1 MSTGTETRALAQVSR
16 TSDQPTGRRRRRA
29 ADPVPEGR
37 RGRAGYGLVGP
48 GLVYLLLFFILPV
61 FTLLATSLYVKPP
74 GADIGQFAPALE
86 FGNYAVVLGGYW
98 TELLRSFWFALLAT
112 ILCLVIGYPMA
123 YLIAVRLRG
132 HSFLQG
138 LLLVL
143 LIAPFFTSFVLR
155 TQAWKQILADE
166 GFVVQ
171 ALKTLHLMPSGASLT
186 TTSVAVVAGLT
197 YNFLPFMVLP
207 IYANLQALDGRL
219 LEAGQDLYANG
230 VTTFRTVTLPMSL
243 PGVLA
248 GTLLTFIPASG
259 DFVNAAILGNN
270 RNTTMIGQVIDSKF
284 MRVLDYPGAA
294 ALSFILMV
302 AILILVTLYVRRFGT
317 RDLV

>member
-1 MSTGTETRALAQVSR
+1 MSSRVADRPGKQAGFARAAALADG
-16 TSDQPTGRRRRRA
+16 TARA
-29 ADPVPEGR
+29 
-37 RGRAGYGLVGP
+37 RGRAGYGLVSP
-48 GLVYLLLFFILPV
+48 GLVYLLVFFVLPV

-74 GADIGQFAPALE
+74 GAEVGQFVPALE
-86 FGNYAVVLGGYW
+86 FGNYAIVLGGYW
-98 TELLRSFWFALLAT
+98 SELLRSFGFALLAT
-112 ILCLVIGYPMA
+112 VLCLLIGYPMA

-132 HSFLQG
+132 RAFVQG

-166 GFVVQ
+166 GFLVQ
-171 ALKTLHLMPSGASLT
+171 ALKTLHLLPQGASLT
-186 TTSVAVVAGLT
+186 ATSVAVVAGLT

-207 IYANLQALDGRL
+207 IYANLQALDHRL
-219 LEAGQDLYANG
+219 LEAGRDLYG
-230 VTTFRTVTLPMSL
+230 SDLTVFRTVTLPISM

>member
-1 MSTGTETRALAQVSR
+1 MARTDPDSTTAIAVRSGGQVR
-16 TSDQPTGRRRRRA
+16 PPRPR
-29 ADPVPEGR
+29 
-37 RGRAGYGLVGP
+37 RAGYGLVTP
-48 GLVYLLLFFILPV
+48 GILFLLVFFVVPV

-86 FGNYAVVLGGYW
+86 FGNYAIVLGDYW
-98 TELLRSFWFALLAT
+98 PELIRSFGFALIAT
-112 ILCLVIGYPMA
+112 VLCLVIGYPMA

-132 HSFLQG
+132 HGLLQG
-138 LLLVL
+138 ILLVL

-155 TQAWKQILADE
+155 TQAWRQVLADE

-171 ALKTLHLMPSGASLT
+171 TLKVLHLMPQEATLT
-186 TTSVAVVAGLT
+186 ATSFAVVAGLT

-207 IYANLQALDGRL
+207 IFANLQALDGRL
-219 LEAGQDLYANG
+219 LEAGRDLYANG
-230 VTTFRTVTLPMSL
+230 STVFRTVTFPLSV

-248 GTLLTFIPASG
+248 GTLLTFIPAAG
-259 DFVNAAILGNN
+259 DYVSAAILGNN
-270 RNTTMIGQVIDSKF
+270 RNTTMIGQVIESRF

-294 ALSFILMV
+294 ALSFILMLS
-302 AILILVTLYVRRFGT
+302 ILLLVTLYVRRFGT

>member
-1 MSTGTETRALAQVSR
+1 M
-16 TSDQPTGRRRRRA
+16 
-29 ADPVPEGR
+29 
-37 RGRAGYGLVGP
+37 
-48 GLVYLLLFFILPV
+48 
-61 FTLLATSLYVKPP
+61 
-74 GADIGQFAPALE
+74 
-86 FGNYAVVLGGYW
+86 
-98 TELLRSFWFALLAT
+98 
-112 ILCLVIGYPMA
+112 
-123 YLIAVRLRG
+123 
-132 HSFLQG
+132 
-138 LLLVL
+138 L

-171 ALKTLHLMPSGASLT
+171 ALKTLHLMPEGASLT

-230 VTTFRTVTLPMSL
+230 VTTFRKVTFPLSL

-248 GTLLTFIPASG
+248 GTLLTFIPAAG

-302 AILILVTLYVRRFGT
+302 AILILVSLYVRRFGT
-317 RDLV
+317 KDLV

>member
-1 MSTGTETRALAQVSR
+1 MTSRVAGRSGRQAGFDRAAALADG
-16 TSDQPTGRRRRRA
+16 TAPA
-29 ADPVPEGR
+29 
-37 RGRAGYGLVGP
+37 RGRAGYGLVSP
-48 GLVYLLLFFILPV
+48 GLVYLLVFFVLPV

-74 GADIGQFAPALE
+74 GAEVGQFVPALE

-98 TELLRSFWFALLAT
+98 PELLRSFGFALLAT
-112 ILCLVIGYPMA
+112 VLCLVIGYPMA

-132 HSFLQG
+132 RAFVQG

-166 GFVVQ
+166 GFLVQ
-171 ALKTLHLMPSGASLT
+171 ALKTLHLMPQGASLT
-186 TTSVAVVAGLT
+186 ATSVAVVAGLT

-207 IYANLQALDGRL
+207 IYANLQALDHRL
-219 LEAGQDLYANG
+219 LEAGRDLYG
-230 VTTFRTVTLPMSL
+230 SDLTVFRTVTLPISV

-302 AILILVTLYVRRFGT
+302 AILVLVTLYVRRFGT

>member
-1 MSTGTETRALAQVSR
+1 V
-16 TSDQPTGRRRRRA
+16 
-29 ADPVPEGR
+29 
-37 RGRAGYGLVGP
+37 
-48 GLVYLLLFFILPV
+48 
-61 FTLLATSLYVKPP
+61 
-74 GADIGQFAPALE
+74 GQFVPALE
-86 FGNYAVVLGGYW
+86 FGNYAIVLGGYW
-98 TELLRSFWFALLAT
+98 PELLRSFGFALVAT
-112 ILCLVIGYPMA
+112 ILCLLIGYPMA

-132 HSFLQG
+132 RAFVQG

-166 GFVVQ
+166 GVFVQVLK
-171 ALKTLHLMPSGASLT
+171 ALNLMPQGASLT

-207 IYANLQALDGRL
+207 IYANLQALDPRL
-219 LEAGQDLYANG
+219 LEAGRDLYG
-230 VTTFRTVTLPMSL
+230 SDLTVFRTVTLPMSM

-270 RNTTMIGQVIDSKF
+270 RDTTMIGQVIDSKF

-294 ALSFILMV
+294 ALSFVLMV